1 MTLTLIEEAHA
12 GGARLKP
19 ACEILGIDART
30 IQRWRV
36 REGGDRRRGPRT
48 EPRNKLSPSEREA
61 IGEILVSPEYRD
73 LTPHQIVPRLAD
85 EEQRFVGSESTMYR
99 FLREEKLNA
108 HRERSRPATQSR
120 PREHSAHGPN
130 EVFSWDITYLPTE
143 VRGVFLFLYLMM
155 DVWSRKIVGWAVHD
169 AESSDHASR
178 LFREVCLREGLDPDG
193 LVLHSDNGSPMKG
206 ATMLVTLERLGV
218 LASFSRPRVSNDNP
232 FSEALFRTLKYR
244 PEYPDRPFASIAEAE
259 TWITAF
265 VRWYN
270 TEHRHSAI
278 RFVTPEQR
286 HLGLDREILLQ
297 RHRIYQEA
305 KSANPERWTGETRN
319 WNPIETVTLNPN
331 PGLSTPKHAKAS

>member
-19 ACEILGIDART
+19 ACEVLGIDPRT
-30 IQRWRV
+30 LQRWRA
-36 REGGDRRRGPRT
+36 REDGDRRQGPHS
-48 EPRNKLSPSEREA
+48 EPRNKLSPSEREE
-61 IGEILVSPEYRD
+61 IREILVSPEYRD

-99 FLREEKLNA
+99 LLREEKLNV

-120 PREHSAHGPN
+120 PREHCAQGPN

-143 VRGVFLFLYLMM
+143 VRGVFLYLYLMM
-155 DVWSRKIVGWAVHD
+155 DIWSRKIVGWAVHD

-259 TWITAF
+259 AWVTAF

-305 KSANPERWTGETRN
+305 KQANPERWTAETRN
-319 WNPIETVTLNPN
+319 WNPIDTVTLNPN
-331 PGLSTPKHAKAS
+331 PGQSVSRQAEAS